1 MGNLNSAIGLE
12 QMKRFDA
19 FCKRRR
25 AIAGR
30 YEEAFAGIPGLALR
44 EQRLQ
49 ETCPFFYVVRV
60 LDGRREVLMGHLK
73 ECGVMT
79 GVHYVPNHLHPL
91 FADRRTSLPV
101 AERLGQEILTLPLF
115 YEMTDE
121 QVEFVIA
128 AVRRFFSGASHVVS
142 VASKSRCAVPSQ
154 QSSGRSVA

>member
-1 MGNLNSAIGLE
+1 MGNLNAAIGLE

-19 FCKRRR
+19 FCKRRQ

-30 YEEAFAGIPGLALR
+30 YEEALAGVPGLALR

-60 LDGRREVLMGHLK
+60 LDGRREALISHLK
-73 ECGVMT
+73 EIGVMT
-79 GVHYVPNHLHPL
+79 GVHYVPNHLHQL

-115 YEMTDE
+115 FKMTDE

-128 AVRRFFSGASHVVS
+128 GVRRFFCGAPQVVS
-142 VASKSRCAVPSQ
+142 VESKSHSAAGTQ
-154 QSSGRSVA
+154 QSPRRSVA